1 MKGASLAYMWVK
13 VSPIATFAAA
23 KLNRNDLLLWAGETG
38 WNAVLVLP
46 DFEIGQMELAGIRR
60 FSIDAGLNLGDLVLL
75 QGLID
80 IRASIGPIG
89 VEGLLALSL

>member
-1 MKGASLAYMWVK
+1 MKGARLAYLWVK

-38 WNAVLVLP
+38 RNAVLIQL

-60 FSIDAGLNLGDLVLL
+60 FSIDTGLNLLDFPG
-75 QGLID
+75 
-80 IRASIGPIG
+80 S
-89 VEGLLALSL
+89 S